1 MDSIN
6 FEFVC
11 VDYLYYF
18 FYGNIINS
26 INKYN
31 NNIIGTKTMET
42 IEIKDNL
49 DLATRDQY
57 LVKIQE
63 QIVAKRQMLLNK
75 QKSLKQTMKQ
85 NDFLRVVHEDYSKYD
100 YIVKQK
106 EAQIYSMDMIK
117 QYLNDIIVSGNLTK
131 EDIEKAKLDQKN
143 ILREINHV
151 KSNLDEVMNETGTI
165 RKKVHHHM

>member
-1 MDSIN
+1 
-6 FEFVC
+6 
-11 VDYLYYF
+11 
-18 FYGNIINS
+18 
-26 INKYN
+26 
-31 NNIIGTKTMET
+31 MEI

-85 NDFLRVVHEDYSKYD
+85 NNFLRVVHEDYSKYYD
-100 YIVKQK
+100 YIAKQK

-165 RKKVHHHM
+165 RKKAHHHM

>member
-1 MDSIN
+1 MVELD
-6 FEFVC
+6 V
-11 VDYLYYF
+11 
-18 FYGNIINS
+18 
-26 INKYN
+26 
-31 NNIIGTKTMET
+31 
-42 IEIKDNL
+42 NL

-57 LVKIQE
+57 LQKIQE
-63 QIVAKRQMLLNK
+63 QIIAKRQMLLNK

-85 NDFLRVVHEDYSKYD
+85 NDFLRVVHEDYSKYYD

-143 ILREINHV
+143 ILREIDHV

-165 RKKVHHHM
+165 RKKTHHHM

>member
-1 MDSIN
+1 
-6 FEFVC
+6 
-11 VDYLYYF
+11 
-18 FYGNIINS
+18 
-26 INKYN
+26 
-31 NNIIGTKTMET
+31 MET

-85 NDFLRVVHEDYSKYD
+85 NDFLRVVHEDYSKYYD